1 MLVQTAKYCADAQTK
16 EFRESRPMVGWLNN
30 FKRDE
35 SGVLVVFSVFF
46 FLIILL
52 VGGLGVDIM
61 RTEMTRTR
69 LQHAADNAALAAADL
84 DQILDPT
91 AVVTDYFTKA
101 GMASYLDGVTVDE
114 GLGYRIVDVDVSTT
128 INTQLI
134 HMVGIDTMSIGAA
147 STAEERIDSVEI
159 SLVLDISGSM
169 GSNSRLTNLKV
180 AAKEFVDTIM
190 DTSAPGKVSISIV
203 PYATQVS
210 AGPTLLAQ
218 YNVTAEH
225 SYSDCVNFVSTDFS
239 NTSLSTA
246 DQLQRTGPFDVWSY
260 STDPI
265 TYPVCNVDT
274 ASDIRALSM
283 DRAVLKA
290 QIDSLVAGGN
300 TSIDVGMKWGTV
312 LLDPGTQGVISNLI
326 AGGSVPAEFAGR
338 PVAYDS
344 NDTLK
349 VIVLMTDGQNTSQY
363 YLTDDY
369 RSGNSNVWYN
379 AQKNRYSIYYP
390 SHSGS
395 NDYYWPHNGD
405 WEDHPYGDNE
415 SGTAVRMTFPQ
426 LWNQVSVLW
435 NYYYNY
441 RPIMGSAAAN
451 AWYYDVWDYVGSGT
465 KNARL
470 NTICGAAKT
479 NGVVVYSIG
488 FEAPAGGQSVLQS
501 CASSDS
507 HYYDVDGI
515 EIRQAFSAIASSIRK
530 LKLTN

>member
-1 MLVQTAKYCADAQTK
+1 
-16 EFRESRPMVGWLNN
+16 MVGWLSN

-46 FLIILL
+46 FLIILM

-84 DQILDPT
+84 DQTLLPT

-101 GMASYLDGVTVDE
+101 GMASYLNGVNVDE
-114 GLGYRIVDVDVSTT
+114 GIGYRIVDVSVSTT
-128 INTQLI
+128 IDTQLI
-134 HMVGIDTMSIGAA
+134 HMLGIDTMSIAA
-147 STAEERIDSVEI
+147 ESTAEERIDSVEI

-190 DTSAPGKVSISIV
+190 DTSEAGKVSISIV

-210 AGPTLLAQ
+210 AGPTLIAQ
-218 YNVTAEH
+218 YNVTSEH
-225 SYSDCVNFVSTDFS
+225 SYSDCVNFEGSAF
-239 NTSLSTA
+239 NNASLSTA
-246 DQLQRTGPFDVWSY
+246 TQLERTGNFDVWSY
-260 STDPI
+260 SEEPI
-265 TYPVCNVDT
+265 DYPVCNIDP

-283 DRAVLKA
+283 DRAALKA

-312 LLDPGTQGVISNLI
+312 LLDPGTQGVVSNLI
-326 AGGSVPAEFAGR
+326 AGGTIPPEFAGR
-338 PVAYDS
+338 PSAYDS
-344 NDTLK
+344 ADTLK

-379 AQKNRYSIYYP
+379 ADEDRFSIYYP

-395 NDYYWPHNGD
+395 KDYYWPHKGK
-405 WEDHPYGDNE
+405 WKDHPYGDDE
-415 SGTAVRMTFPQ
+415 SGTAVRLTFPQ
-426 LWNQVSVLW
+426 LWNRVSVLW

-441 RPIMGSAAAN
+441 RPIMGSSSAAN
-451 AWYYDVWDYVGSGT
+451 TWYYNVFDAVGSST

-470 NTICGAAKT
+470 DSICGVAKT
-479 NGVVVYSIG
+479 NGIVVYSIG
-488 FEAPAGGQSVLQS
+488 FEAPSGGQSVLQS

-515 EIRQAFSAIASSIRK
+515 EIREAFAAIASSIRK